1 MIITDYER
9 KRLLNFMRDLLEAY
23 EYDYDDDV
31 LETIIDEWVE
41 SKKDFITAFKKHPC
55 YVDGQFMIAFSKDY
69 ERSVDIDVLTGF
81 SKYIKT
87 RVAQDC
93 EDNLPNDV
101 KTAYNA
107 NYYPYMPAGLYH
119 IFDELDST
127 FAHQKVT
134 DDMKMMIDNAL
145 PSVRVHIGEKT
156 SRVINKICKYLGY
169 DKHPSYNQEF
179 ARYAD
184 SLNPIKIKRH
194 TVISV
199 NPLDYLTMSFGNSW
213 SSCHTIDKENL
224 RGMPNNYHG
233 CFSSGTMS
241 YMLDKT
247 SFVFYTVS
255 ASYDG
260 NEFWNE
266 PKINRQ
272 MFHYGNDKLIQG
284 RVYPQGTDESGGIYT
299 QYRNVVQEQLAL
311 VFNFTNLWK
320 LQKGTDAIKM
330 NTESLGTHYRDYL
343 QFSSCTLST
352 LAESDNTDRVVIGE
366 KPICIKCGIRH
377 NVEDNLNHCKGA
389 IICNHCGCEIED
401 EDDINWIGGLPY
413 CDDCVVCCD
422 ICGSLI
428 VRDDSNYIEREERHV
443 CSVCYNKYYV
453 VCENCHELVY
463 RDDIHYLVDGS
474 CVCESCYEDCYVC
487 DGCHHAYFKDDLHY
501 VEETGEYLCDNCFDE
516 YSTEDVA

>member
-9 KRLLNFMRDLLEAY
+9 KHLLNFMRDLLEAY

-69 ERSVDIDVLTGF
+69 ERAVDIDVLTGF
-81 SKYIKT
+81 SKYIKSE
-87 RVAQDC
+87 VAVDC
-93 EDNLPNDV
+93 EDNLPNEIKV
-101 KTAYNA
+101 AYNV
-107 NYYPYMPAGLYH
+107 NYYPYMPASVYH
-119 IFDELDST
+119 IFDALNST

-145 PSVRVHIGEKT
+145 PSVRVHVGEKT

-241 YMLDKT
+241 YMLDET

-260 NEFWNE
+260 KEFWNE

-352 LAESDNTDRVVIGE
+352 LAESDNTDKVVIGE
-366 KPICIKCGIRH
+366 KPICIK
-377 NVEDNLNHCKGA
+377 
-389 IICNHCGCEIED
+389 
-401 EDDINWIGGLPY
+401 
-413 CDDCVVCCD
+413 
-422 ICGSLI
+422 
-428 VRDDSNYIEREERHV
+428 
-443 CSVCYNKYYV
+443 
-453 VCENCHELVY
+453 
-463 RDDIHYLVDGS
+463 
-474 CVCESCYEDCYVC
+474 
-487 DGCHHAYFKDDLHY
+487 
-501 VEETGEYLCDNCFDE
+501 
-516 YSTEDVA
+516 